1 MPYAEKLLEMFQST
15 LPTRGSDTKP
25 GLAVGNICVSI
36 HAPHEGERPAARAIT
51 PAIAMFQSTLPTR
64 GSDADFLACIQDTVW
79 VSIHAPHEGERLDK
93 MHTYELIKM
102 FQSTLPTRGSDSRH
116 LFHRRPDPCFNPRSP
131 RGGATKKA
139 LADGEMRYVSIHAPH
154 EGERL
159 ALINHEIDGN
169 GFNPR
174 SPRGGATQY

>member
-1 MPYAEKLLEMFQST
+1 MRFNPRS
-15 LPTRGSDTKP
+15 PRGGATSGARNNSSHSD
-25 GLAVGNICVSI
+25 
-36 HAPHEGERPAARAIT
+36 
-51 PAIAMFQSTLPTR
+51 
-64 GSDADFLACIQDTVW
+64 

-93 MHTYELIKM
+93 MHTYELIEM

-174 SPRGGATQY
+174 SPRGGATPLPLIRLNSCLSFNPRSPRGGATSGSTHYRTAAVSFNPRSPRGGAT

>member
-1 MPYAEKLLEMFQST
+1 MFQST

-93 MHTYELIKM
+93 MHTYELIEM